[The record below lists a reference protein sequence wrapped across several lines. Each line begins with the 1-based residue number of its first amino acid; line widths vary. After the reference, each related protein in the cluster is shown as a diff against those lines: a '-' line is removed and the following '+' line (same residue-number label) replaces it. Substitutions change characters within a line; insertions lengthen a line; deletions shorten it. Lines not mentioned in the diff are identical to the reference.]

1 MSSAGELRI
10 AGMADLGGLGD
21 NEGPPVFY
29 RWTAANP
36 LPVLL
41 PWLGVLLL
49 LLLKANRT
57 AQAWWIWAPLCG
69 VAGLS
74 GIVPSA
80 LASWP
85 SDELGIFQKLVV
97 AIAFGLAV
105 AWLVLN
111 HIRRRGR
118 FVTFLGFVL
127 VLLGSS
133 FSIMLISAPA
143 FWPSREL
150 GILQELVVA
159 IAFGLAAAWL
169 VSTYL
174 GRRHRL
180 VTFLG
185 FVLVLLGSS
194 SFIMLIGHLGNRD
207 GLAWPAGEF
216 AVATSLA
223 IAAALTLVGLL
234 CQRGYRPFVLCLWVL
249 VLLLPVWLSIIMLW
263 LMIDALRLGYAID
276 RHQIEVWCQD
286 VGGLVRLSFAV
297 VLPFL
302 ILSFANAFYRERLK
316 GLLCLRPV
324 APPVPEERSGGVARG

>member
-1 MSSAGELRI
+1 
-10 AGMADLGGLGD
+10 MADLGGLGD

-118 FVTFLGFVL
+118 F
-127 VLLGSS
+127 
-133 FSIMLISAPA
+133 
-143 FWPSREL
+143 
-150 GILQELVVA
+150 
-159 IAFGLAAAWL
+159 
-169 VSTYL
+169 
-174 GRRHRL
+174 